1 MNPFKL
7 NFILI
12 VFLPILVFGQDF
24 TPFECSII
32 HNNQSLKYPFTG
44 GFNAPQFSNGD
55 FNQDGI
61 MDIFAFDRIGGVP
74 MVFTYEGS
82 GLSEAYTFDRQ
93 FQHSFPDS
101 LINWA
106 LSRDFNRDNIPDL
119 FVAPTFAQLSSAQ
132 LYEGYLDN
140 GALKYRTRRM
150 GSPFADAND
159 FQFLFYS
166 AGSQWFTTSVPFT
179 DIPDIIDVDMDGDLD
194 LLSFD
199 LSGSFIVYYKNLQ
212 EEEGLP
218 QDSMRFVVEDFCFGK
233 FMESGVSGSLSLSND
248 PDECASRLNDTDDDL
263 RGGGGVHAGSTIMGF
278 DNGLDGD
285 IDLVLGDL
293 SSGRLVYAENGGT
306 AQDNYMTD
314 WEGNFPSYDLE
325 VDIPFFLG
333 SFNLDVDG
341 DGLKD
346 MLVSPNST
354 GLSQNFENV
363 LYYRNTGNA
372 DELFNFRSNRFLT
385 EETIDF
391 GSLSEPLFLDENAD
405 GLLDM
410 LVATNGYFGNSTP
423 IEGMFLVLYRN
434 TGTATNPEFT
444 LVDENYLDFNELT
457 TTSSN
462 PHPTIGDIDGDGD
475 MDLLIGLMD
484 GNLYLYENIAGP
496 NQPFNFQLRI
506 NYMDINIGPRGKPE
520 IADINGDGLADI
532 LIGERTVNINNA
544 DPDDVYFGSIAYY
557 ENIGELGNPNFNPDL
572 NSLPNNPALGRI
584 RTSIT
589 NSNFDRNNSAPHT
602 IMVGDD
608 LHLLLGSSPGNIKR
622 YLVNQDDLGTQF
634 ELLDS
639 IVGNINEGWNTTLS
653 TADIDNDGYLEMA
666 IGNERGGIA
675 LYNTDIQSM
684 RTSTEDVGD
693 ARLGL
698 AIYPNPSSNTVNIKY
713 TTDVN
718 QFQKLS
724 VFDMSGQLMISK
736 IQPVEILDVS
746 DYPNGIYT
754 FRLETKEGIL
764 VEKLVKI

>member
-7 NFILI
+7 MIILMVFI
-12 VFLPILVFGQDF
+12 PISVFGQDF
-24 TPFECSII
+24 TPFDCPII
-32 HNNQSLKYPFTG
+32 HNNETLKYPFTG

-61 MDIFAFDRIGGVP
+61 MDIFAFDRIGAVP

-82 GLSEAYTFDRQ
+82 GLSEAYNLDRQ
-93 FQHSFPDS
+93 YQRSFPDT

-132 LYEGYLDN
+132 LYEGYYDN
-140 GALKYRTRRM
+140 GILRYRIRRM
-150 GSPFADAND
+150 GSPFADEND
-159 FQFLFYS
+159 FEFLFYS
-166 AGSQWFTTSVPFT
+166 VGSQWFTSSVPFT
-179 DIPDIIDVDMDGDLD
+179 DIPEIIDVDNDGDLD

-199 LSGSFIVYYKNLQ
+199 LSGSFVVYYKNMQ
-212 EEEGLP
+212 EEEGLSR
-218 QDSMRFVVEDFCFGK
+218 DSMRFEIGDFCFGK
-233 FMESGVSGSLSLSND
+233 FMESGVSGSISLSND
-248 PDECASRLNDTDDDL
+248 PEQCASRLKDNDDHL

-278 DNGLDGD
+278 DDGLDGD

-293 SSGRLVYAENGGT
+293 SSGLLVFAENGGT
-306 AQDNYMTD
+306 PEESFMTN
-314 WEGNFPSYDLE
+314 WENNFPTYD
-325 VDIPFFLG
+325 VGVNMPFFLG
-333 SFNLDVDG
+333 SFNVDVNG

-363 LYYRNTGNA
+363 LYYQNTGIAN
-372 DELFNFRSNRFLT
+372 ELFNFRSNRFLI

-391 GSLSEPLFLDENAD
+391 GSLSEPLFVDENAD
-405 GLLDM
+405 GLMDM
-410 LVATNGYFGNSTP
+410 LIATNGFFGNDTP

-434 TGTATNPEFT
+434 TGTASSPEYT
-444 LVDENYLDFNELT
+444 LVDDNYLDFNELT

-462 PHPTIGDIDGDGD
+462 PHPAIGDIDGDGD

-484 GNLYLYENIAGP
+484 GNLYLYENTAGP

-520 IADINGDGLADI
+520 IADLNGDGLADI
-532 LIGERTVNINNA
+532 LIGERTVNVNNT

-557 ENIGELGNPNFNPDL
+557 ENIGELGNPQFNPDL
-572 NSLPNNPALGRI
+572 ASLPNNPALGRI

-602 IMVGDD
+602 VMVGDD
-608 LHLLLGSSPGNIKR
+608 VHLLIGSSPGNIKR
-622 YLVNQDDLGTQF
+622 YLVNQDNLGAQF

-639 IVGNINEGWNTTLS
+639 IVGGINEGWNTTLS
-653 TADIDNDGYLEMA
+653 TADIDNDGFLEMV
-666 IGNERGGIA
+666 IGNERGGIG
-675 LYNTDIQSM
+675 LYNTDFQSLS
-684 RTSTEDVGD
+684 TSTEDISAKTIGIS
-693 ARLGL
+693 L
-698 AIYPNPSSNTVNIKY
+698 YPNPSSNTVNIKY
-713 TTDVN
+713 TNLN

-724 VFDMSGQLMISK
+724 VYNISGQLTMSTT
-736 IQPVEILDVS
+736 QPLEVLDVS

-754 FRLETKEGIL
+754 FRLETKEGIQ
-764 VEKLVKI
+764 VERLVKI